1 MAEKTKKSKSVVYYL
16 NDLREG
22 FVDYV
27 HDTGNDS
34 GGTSNTFGVFALK
47 AYLGDLE
54 KDAKLCFGNDDVRGE
69 WADLFETKD
78 ADGGETM
85 KLRFKVD
92 FTVAILLRGIDF
104 GFSKAA
110 GAKGATGALVQEMY
124 GATIKNFLLTGER
137 KIFYPEAEKIAE
149 TLLNGLVH
157 NPRKSLK
164 GVPYGAWMGFIARNY
179 PDFKYTRETV
189 EKDIE
194 QCHNRWCVTD
204 CEFAVGVFDIL
215 RPRTEGILWLIQNKN
230 PELWKDSMVKLTE
243 MCKTELLR
251 VRDGRYVG
259 SMMRTDFET
268 IYKTKSLILKKA
280 NEGHLTL
287 YVGRAGTGKAMP
299 KDTLIPTPDGE
310 KLLGEIKV
318 GDFVFDRK
326 GHPTKVLG
334 VYDRG
339 VRRCFELTFS
349 DGRKTRCCDEHIWP
363 CYTSKKNLK
372 NLTLQEMM
380 EKGIRISAKSGA
392 RFRMPINGCVEFSE
406 KELPVHPYI
415 LGVFLGDGCCKERYL
430 TLSSNDLPVVEKVA
444 KLLNATAEK
453 LSENNYSWRFMKG
466 GKAITTKEVFG
477 DIASWVMR
485 GSNEK
490 AIPAYYLHGSSDQR
504 IALLQGLFDTD
515 GSVSS
520 KSNGLASF
528 STTSSEL
535 YAGVSYLLRS
545 LGLSASTSS
554 KAVCRGR
561 VKQNGTCSTD
571 YVVRTH
577 LKPDQFDVCFS
588 LPRQIEKLKSVF
600 GAFKRPSKC
609 TERVALTDVREVEPC
624 EQVCILVDNPEH
636 LFLANDFL
644 VTHNTENAVKR
655 VKDVTGEGERW
666 TFVALSNAV
675 CSMGATRAQ
684 KKCHMSI
691 SPSSIARCR
700 VCRTNPNVIEDEF
713 SQWGQAELGLFLNLL
728 ENSNEMII
736 MGDDRQ
742 ITSFLGR
749 GCLLHDVRELLEKEC
764 PRAVVKLREVKRAD
778 SPELVSSVLA
788 FSETSDINSLSQWF
802 CDGSPED
809 VARDWGRRLPKNGII
824 ISGANANVD
833 MLNWRMFA
841 YWLRKFL
848 DDDVLDDSEK
858 QVLRDAIKSI
868 KNNDDDD
875 EEGEKSMD
883 FHDVRHQG
891 LATPQVVD
899 ALRCVLSRYEDT
911 LPVIMTKAEDLCTS
925 DDITRPKRHCVF
937 CYGHETEE
945 KNMNYKRFLV
955 SERAEIVNVMDNGY
969 LMKCSRGGELLLP
982 FDKAR
987 FSVAPGFAITVNKA
1001 QGLEWDD
1008 VLIYI
1013 PQIAKLNFNLVSA
1026 HAFYVAASRA
1036 RSSLKIIPSNNALD
1050 RIRPFESFTNAFDIT
1065 LCNA

>member
-1 MAEKTKKSKSVVYYL
+1 MSGNFDIDLGSMFQEGFGLFDSEGEGTLADSMKSAKKSKKVL
-16 NDLREG
+16 KPKKTIRDFRNDLLQYKNTMSQDKEIDKVVADFASGYDAKDDKLDLLGWDILNSERISRKYVSLEDITHLSERPNTLRRAIFKRSFLKFITDGVTEFCALQGEELIEYLLDEVFSNPNLLKKNCYVKRSDGSVGAAYEEWDHCRASSTPDALRAKFQALVGGDTSTSIISYYASHGVKLDVDELRESFNKAVKEQCTRVCESGVGG
-22 FVDYV
+22 FVQTKIIDKLKTLRRIL
-27 HDTGNDS
+27 DTLNKE
-34 GGTSNTFGVFALK
+34 NR
-47 AYLGDLE
+47 LG
-54 KDAKLCFGNDDVRGE
+54 
-69 WADLFETKD
+69 
-78 ADGGETM
+78 
-85 KLRFKVD
+85 
-92 FTVAILLRGIDF
+92 I
-104 GFSKAA
+104 
-110 GAKGATGALVQEMY
+110 
-124 GATIKNFLLTGER
+124 
-137 KIFYPEAEKIAE
+137 
-149 TLLNGLVH
+149 
-157 NPRKSLK
+157 
-164 GVPYGAWMGFIARNY
+164 
-179 PDFKYTRETV
+179 
-189 EKDIE
+189 
-194 QCHNRWCVTD
+194 
-204 CEFAVGVFDIL
+204 
-215 RPRTEGILWLIQNKN
+215 
-230 PELWKDSMVKLTE
+230 
-243 MCKTELLR
+243 
-251 VRDGRYVG
+251 YVG
-259 SMMRTDFET
+259 
-268 IYKTKSLILKKA
+268 L
-280 NEGHLTL
+280 
-287 YVGRAGTGKAMP
+287 AGTGKAMP

-588 LPRQIEKLKSVF
+588 LPRQIEKLKAVF

-609 TERVALTDVREVEPC
+609 TERVALTDVREIEPC

-644 VTHNTENAVKR
+644 VTHNTHRAIEDWFVPSFNGGKNLMVSLS
-655 VKDVTGEGERW
+655 TL
-666 TFVALSNAV
+666 VALN
-675 CSMGATRAQ
+675 GARRANTQ
-684 KKCHMSI
+684 GYSTTPC
-691 SPSSIARCR
+691 SIAMYNLCAN
-700 VCRTNPNVIEDEF
+700 TNRMKSWVSAYNVYCIDEL
-713 SQWGQAELGLFLNLL
+713 SQWGL
-728 ENSNEMII
+728 EQLDTFISIAQMALESGASFVC
-736 MGDDRQ
+736 MGDISQ
-742 ITSFLGR
+742 IGSFLGR
-749 GCLLHDVRELLEKEC
+749 GNLLYMLMQNYPVTKLTENHRASSNDLIDFVWNVAGTRSRNFTRYRVDDAGLEEYVHRTPEDGEMVVTGSNACAGLINMLRMESALKEDEHDMLPIFYMPKRGDWNYFEMWRDNETWI
-764 PRAVVKLREVKRAD
+764 RDRMSKRAIRVRPLENFKFGEGS
-778 SPELVSSVLA
+778 SP
-788 FSETSDINSLSQWF
+788 SLEITYS
-802 CDGSPED
+802 
-809 VARDWGRRLPKNGII
+809 K
-824 ISGANANVD
+824 
-833 MLNWRMFA
+833 
-841 YWLRKFL
+841 KFL
-848 DDDVLDDSEK
+848 RNESCLAIMDGWDVL
-858 QVLRDAIKSI
+858 IKSQMLPRDI
-868 KNNDDDD
+868 SSSSK
-875 EEGEKSMD
+875 G
-883 FHDVRHQG
+883 
-891 LATPQVVD
+891 D
-899 ALRCVLSRYEDT
+899 ALEMKSARISWGDF
-911 LPVIMTKAEDLCTS
+911 I
-925 DDITRPKRHCVF
+925 
-937 CYGHETEE
+937 GHFAP
-945 KNMNYKRFLV
+945 NY
-955 SERAEIVNVMDNGY
+955 AT
-969 LMKCSRGGELLLP
+969 
-982 FDKAR
+982 
-987 FSVAPGFAITVNKA
+987 TVNKA
-1001 QGLEWDD
+1001 QGLEWKKVMVVYGD
-1008 VLIYI
+1008 VG
-1013 PQIAKLNFNLVSA
+1013 QIDSRQGEYVPSKNYNLNSKSA
-1026 HAFYVAASRA
+1026 SQATYVAVSRA
-1036 RSSLKIIPSNNALD
+1036 NDSLEIYTAGQQYGTQDAPMFADHMDCLKDFNGADPVKN
-1050 RIRPFESFTNAFDIT
+1050 
-1065 LCNA
+1065 